1 MAENWFRYEQP
12 IEGSSGNIFLFPH
25 AGSSASFFASWKKG
39 TNHKCG
45 FFPVQYPGRENRRKD
60 TISPSIKELAE
71 AFVKDESELLTK
83 KPFVLF
89 GHCMGALIYAR
100 CTPCGK
106 FS

>member
-45 FFPVQYPGRENRRKD
+45 FFPVQYPGREN
-60 TISPSIKELAE
+60 
-71 AFVKDESELLTK
+71 
-83 KPFVLF
+83 
-89 GHCMGALIYAR
+89 
-100 CTPCGK
+100 
-106 FS
+106 